1 MEITEE
7 FKKDLILL
15 GTHIEKLRK
24 ERKITIKEI
33 AQRTGL
39 RTQYIRKIE
48 QGTAYGVLLDKHLA
62 KISTALEIKMSVL
75 FDFKNKML
83 MGRLEL
89 PQLSPH
95 APQACVSTIPPR
107 QHKTAL
113 YLS

>member
-62 KISTALEIKMSVL
+62 KIADVLEVKLSVIFSFNKALDEN
-75 FDFKNKML
+75 KNCHCEKTSL
-83 MGRLEL
+83 REL
-89 PQLSPH
+89 
-95 APQACVSTIPPR
+95 
-107 QHKTAL
+107 
-113 YLS
+113 